1 MKSSIILCYNMNTLT
16 YILMYRDSV
25 DVTVAENSS
34 VVSLI

>member
-16 YILMYRDSV
+16 YILTYRDSV
-25 DVTVAENSS
+25 DITVAENSS